1 MGTMMDPSGTDEQST
16 QEHGAETAT
25 EASRPLAHALRRH
38 LLVPALAGL
47 VAGGVMSQIAEP
59 RYQAQAR
66 LWADSRSFAGRD
78 SVQVLTSRDFAR
90 QVIETRNLAARLS
103 APLGGFANA
112 VSGAALRVA
121 GFAGAAAE
129 PSLGSRDTLA
139 LRSVERGLSVREAGG
154 GQIAI
159 DFVSPDPKLSAD
171 VANAFA
177 QNYLEL
183 RQSRPFSMEPK
194 APPAAEPTARIVA
207 SAAPAAAPRWPTP
220 IISSLAAGIGTFLL
234 ALGFQTLARR
244 RARAAGSESG
254 AVPLP
259 EMARAG
265 AQHLPWIGATSEEH
279 VDEQGVALFRRA
291 SRERDLADLSRL
303 IELRGIDARLVVVTG
318 PSADEGIGRCAVA
331 LGRSLAAHAERRAVI
346 VCLDVAAPALDGL
359 TADPRAPGLTDLLFG
374 VASFSDAIH
383 RENSSRCHVI
393 PPGRGAREADGL
405 VAADRLPLILTAL
418 KQTYDHVVVA
428 APPLGAT
435 EGAGRIAALGP
446 TTILVTQPGGLATD
460 AVQAFDALA
469 AQGFGDIAMVT
480 FAPEAAG
487 ALPHAA

>member
-1 MGTMMDPSGTDEQST
+1 MGTM
-16 QEHGAETAT
+16 T
-25 EASRPLAHALRRH
+25 EASGTPEHDVAPEAAAGGVRPLGLALRRH

-47 VAGGVMSQIAEP
+47 VAGGVMGQLAEP
-59 RYQAQAR
+59 RYPAQAR
-66 LWADSRSFAGRD
+66 LWADSRSFGGRD

-90 QVIETRNLAARLS
+90 QVIETRKLAVRLS

-121 GFAGAAAE
+121 GFAIPAPE

-177 QNYLEL
+177 QTYLEL

-194 APPAAEPTARIVA
+194 APPANEPTARIVA
-207 SAAPAAAPRWPTP
+207 SAAPAPAPRWPTP

-303 IELRGIDARLVVVTG
+303 IELRGTDARLVVVTG

-331 LGRSLAAHAERRAVI
+331 LGRSLAAHAERA
-346 VCLDVAAPALDGL
+346 G
-359 TADPRAPGLTDLLFG
+359 G
-374 VASFSDAIH
+374 
-383 RENSSRCHVI
+383 
-393 PPGRGAREADGL
+393 
-405 VAADRLPLILTAL
+405 DRLPRRRRA
-418 KQTYDHVVVA
+418 
-428 APPLGAT
+428 
-435 EGAGRIAALGP
+435 GAGRADRRSTRAGP
-446 TTILVTQPGGLATD
+446 DRP
-460 AVQAFDALA
+460 AVRRRQLLRRDPPRELL
-469 AQGFGDIAMVT
+469 
-480 FAPEAAG
+480 
-487 ALPHAA
+487 ALPRHPARPRRARRMGSLPPTGCR